1 MDQNI
6 TLQIN
11 LSPGD
16 INYAHLTVPALVAA
30 HSSIAKRLLVV
41 DCCKPQKTKLLDP
54 IKKYPEPLYSE
65 NVIKIKEIANKL
77 LANGIVSDVHFIEK
91 NDPLIA
97 LTSKKYFRNIVKE
110 THEYGGIG
118 ITSYL
123 AGLELCKTRY
133 VLHFDG
139 DMLIHQ
145 KPDFEWYKKGL
156 ELLAQ
161 NEDCVSINPGIAPLG
176 NLALSKPSYN
186 HWSKFKQ
193 VEGGYKD
200 EFFSARQ
207 FLIAKDRLEK
217 LLPILKGP
225 ALLETLL
232 VKYLNRGYP
241 RAVENVFFKR
251 FKFAGKYRF
260 MMNSEDCWVLHPLNK
275 PQEYIQILPKII
287 ESVRNGIVP
296 EEQLGFENINLEAW
310 LNYLDKK

>member
-16 INYAHLTVPALVAA
+16 VNYAHLTVPALVAE

-41 DCCKPQKTKLLDP
+41 DCCKSQKTKLLDP
-54 IKKYPEPLYSE
+54 NKKYPEPHYTE
-65 NVIKIKEIANKL
+65 NVLKIKHIANNL

-91 NDPLIA
+91 NDPLIVFTA
-97 LTSKKYFRNIVKE
+97 KKYFKNIVKE

-139 DMLIHQ
+139 DMLIYQ
-145 KPDFEWYKKGL
+145 SANFLWYKKGL
-156 ELLAQ
+156 ELLVQ
-161 NEDCVSINPGIAPLG
+161 NEDCVSVNPGIAPLG
-176 NLALSKPSYN
+176 NLSLSKPSYN

-193 VEGGYKD
+193 VEEGFKD

-207 FLIAKDRLEK
+207 FLIDKDRLEK

-260 MMNSEDCWVLHPLNK
+260 MMNSKDCWVLHPLNK
-275 PQEYIQILPKII
+275 PQEYIQILPQII
-287 ESVRNGIVP
+287 ESVRTGNVP
-296 EEQLGFENINLEAW
+296 EEQLGYENINLEAW
-310 LNYLDKK
+310 INYLDKK